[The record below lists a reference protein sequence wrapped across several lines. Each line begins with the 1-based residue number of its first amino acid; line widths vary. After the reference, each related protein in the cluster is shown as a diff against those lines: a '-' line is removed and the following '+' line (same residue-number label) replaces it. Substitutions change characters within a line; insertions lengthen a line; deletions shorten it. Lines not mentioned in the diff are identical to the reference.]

1 MRNYALIIC
10 LKIDLLTVSTFFET
24 KTNITKEGNNYSS
37 YILLTMRK
45 PLAVDYIV
53 YFIFSDDFQKTQVYL
68 RSYFTGSFL

>member
-37 YILLTMRK
+37 YILLIMRK

-53 YFIFSDDFQKTQVYL
+53 YFIFSDDFQKNPSLFRKKTC
-68 RSYFTGSFL
+68 